1 MEKATSIAEAMA
13 LYPGWDLYKDSETEI
28 RCYAPGEI
36 VRPAPEPEPELS
48 AVAKEL
54 AASPLMQAMVDEV
67 AQLKGVTVAALTA
80 TLEAKEP
87 VKLDAPVLVK
97 G

>member
-1 MEKATSIAEAMA
+1 
-13 LYPGWDLYKDSETEI
+13 
-28 RCYAPGEI
+28 

>member
-1 MEKATSIAEAMA
+1 MEKATSIADARNR
-13 LYPGWDLYKDSETEI
+13 YPGWELYKDSETEI

-67 AQLKGVTVAALTA
+67 AKLKGVTVDALVG

-87 VKLDAPVLVK
+87 IKLDAPVK

>member
-1 MEKATSIAEAMA
+1 MEKATSIADAMKRF
-13 LYPGWDLYKDSETEI
+13 PGYEYYKDSETEI

-36 VRPAPEPEPELS
+36 VRPAPIPEPELS

-67 AQLKGVTVAALTA
+67 AKLKGMTVDALIG

-87 VKLDAPVLVK
+87 VKLDAPVK

>member
-1 MEKATSIAEAMA
+1 MEKATSLQEAMA
-13 LYPGWDLYKDSETEI
+13 LYPGWELYKDSETEY
-28 RCYAPGEI
+28 RCYAPREI

-54 AASPLMQAMVDEV
+54 AASPLMQAMVDEF
-67 AQLKGVTVAALTA
+67 AKLKGVTVDALIGA
-80 TLEAKEP
+80 LEAKEP
-87 VKLDAPVLVK
+87 VKLDAPVK

>member
-1 MEKATSIAEAMA
+1 MEKATSLADAMA
-13 LYPGWDLYKDSETEI
+13 LYLGWELYKDSETEI

-36 VRPAPEPEPELS
+36 VRPTTDPEPELS

-67 AQLKGVTVAALTA
+67 AKLKGVTVDALIG

-87 VKLDAPVLVK
+87 IKLDAKV
-97 G
+97 

>member
-1 MEKATSIAEAMA
+1 MKKYTSYQAAVDDGAADIF
-13 LYPGWDLYKDSETEI
+13 KDGDDEF
-28 RCYAPGEI
+28 RGYAPREI

-67 AQLKGVTVAALTA
+67 AKLKGVTVDALIG

-87 VKLDAPVLVK
+87 VKLDAPVV
-97 G
+97 

>member
-1 MEKATSIAEAMA
+1 MKTATSMAEAMA
-13 LYPGWDLYKDSETEI
+13 LGTDLKLYVDAPDSI
-28 RCYAPGEI
+28 RVYFPGEI
-36 VRPAPEPEPELS
+36 PEPAPMPEPERS

-54 AASPLMQAMVDEV
+54 AASPLMQAVVDEV
-67 AQLKGVTVAALTA
+67 AKLKGVTADALIG

-87 VKLDAPVLVK
+87 IKLDAPVK